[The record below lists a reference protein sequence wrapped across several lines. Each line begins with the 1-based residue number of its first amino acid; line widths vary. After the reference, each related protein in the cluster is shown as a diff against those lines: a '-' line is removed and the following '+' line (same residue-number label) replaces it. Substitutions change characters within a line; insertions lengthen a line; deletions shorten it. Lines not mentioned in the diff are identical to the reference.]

1 MCSSDLGVFARAIS
15 QKNTKRTLLAI
26 DIRKSVITLLE
37 DRAKAEGLS
46 NLVAIHASAERCL
59 EDLIKD
65 EQLANVYVFHPDP
78 WFKKRHHKRR
88 VINESS
94 LRLLYRKLKKGGRLY
109 ISTDVQLLW
118 NEMALSIQHVDG
130 FHAVNDDAFWE
141 TYYTTHWDRFSEQD
155 GRVSYR
161 GVFEKV

>member
-1 MCSSDLGVFARAIS
+1 MTRIRTHTNPFNFYQKLDPVDYGALFKQEQCVFDLEIGCGRGVFARAIS

-65 EQLANVYVFHPDP
+65 E
-78 WFKKRHHKRR
+78 
-88 VINESS
+88 I
-94 LRLLYRKLKKGGRLY
+94 GR
-109 ISTDVQLLW
+109 
-118 NEMALSIQHVDG
+118 AHV
-130 FHAVNDDAFWE
+130 
-141 TYYTTHWDRFSEQD
+141 
-155 GRVSYR
+155 
-161 GVFEKV
+161 